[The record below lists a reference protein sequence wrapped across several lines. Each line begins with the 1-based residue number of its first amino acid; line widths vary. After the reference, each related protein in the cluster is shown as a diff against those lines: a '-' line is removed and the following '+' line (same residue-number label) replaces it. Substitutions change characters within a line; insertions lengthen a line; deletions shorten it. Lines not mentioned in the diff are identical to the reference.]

1 MTLQV
6 LADLQRLLNHV
17 DPDWEYTPPLMEEVA
32 KEVMNLTDGQYSE
45 FLGHV
50 TKYNMMESA
59 MKKSEAEN
67 IIRSINE
74 KNKDVREK
82 IIREHFT

>member
-17 DPDWEYTPPLMEEVA
+17 DSDWEYTPPLMEEVA
-32 KEVMNLTDGQYSE
+32 KEVMNLTDDQYSE

>member
-17 DPDWEYTPPLMEEVA
+17 DPDWKYTPPLMEEVA
-32 KEVMNLTDGQYSE
+32 KEVMNLTDDQYSE